1 MLAIGNNLSQEKL
14 FFSFAE
20 IRKQPFP
27 ALLEEYQEDLNTLQN
42 WVDEYLCKPHP
53 ELGRSGPVCPFV
65 PTALE
70 MGLICVLIFPN
81 VTAATSQESMKRLI
95 LNERDAFL
103 AMEPRHGNTAQ
114 FKSFLM
120 LFPNLPNPESYHMID
135 AVQASLQEDFCE
147 KGLMIGE
154 FHPGPPDKRGLWNE
168 SFRPL
173 DCPIPLLAIRHMVPT
188 DILFLKE
195 QSSLV
200 AEYLRIFGD
209 MVPSKFASMV
219 EEAATKF
226 GFDIPERRAVK
237 SSAPTVIYILEKHRI
252 SYQVHRHSRQQS
264 EIRVPEDFAEA
275 LGYEVERISKTM
287 FVRDPDAT
295 TFALVVCRATANPD
309 LSLVAASLGVDTL
322 VSATRAELRR
332 HIGHPPFSVTPI
344 GIEGLATFMDLDLLR
359 FPTILTGA
367 GVAKMEIE
375 LAPKD
380 LQRLSNATVLPMVKS
395 NPPR

>member
-1 MLAIGNNLSQEKL
+1 MKSLLKETL
-14 FFSFAE
+14 FLQFSE
-20 IRKQPFP
+20 LRGTPLNT
-27 ALLEEYQEDLNTLQN
+27 ALLPYKNDLKSLVD
-42 WVDEYLCKPHP
+42 WVDNYLCKSHP

-70 MGLICVLIFPN
+70 MGLLYVLVFPD
-81 VTAATSQESMKRLI
+81 VDAKTPSETIRTLI
-95 LNERDAFL
+95 LDQRDKFL

-120 LFPNLPNPESYHMID
+120 LFPNLPSPHAHHIID
-135 AVQASLQEDFCE
+135 TIQASLQDEFCE

-195 QSSLV
+195 KSSLV

-219 EEAATKF
+219 EEAAQRF
-226 GFDIPERRAVK
+226 GFDLPEKRMTK
-237 SSAPTVIYILEKHRI
+237 SSAPTVIYLLEKHKI
-252 SYQVHRHSRQQS
+252 SYQVHRHSLQDS
-264 EIRVPEDFAEA
+264 EIRIPEDFARA
-275 LGYEVERISKTM
+275 LGYDIGCITKTM
-287 FVRDPDAT
+287 FLRDPERT
-295 TFALVVCRATANPD
+295 TYALIVCRATASAD
-309 LSLVAASLGVDTL
+309 LEKMARHLGVSSL
-322 VSATRAELRR
+322 ESATRAELRR
-332 HIGHPPFSVTPI
+332 KIGHAPFSVTPI
-344 GIEGLATFMDLDLLR
+344 GIEGIQTFMDIDLFR
-359 FPTILTGA
+359 FPVVLTGS

-375 LAPKD
+375 LDPND
-380 LQRLSNATVLPMVKS
+380 LQRLSNAVIMPLLKAGS
-395 NPPR
+395 K